1 MSIEELE
8 NNNSIDTEE
17 IEDDEIDLNNSD
29 NKKSFII
36 TEDDIGKRLDTFI
49 SEKLN
54 ITRSQVKNYLTSI
67 IVNDA
72 EKKLSYSLKLND
84 NIIIDSYNIFKEKID
99 TANPIPENIDLDILY
114 EDKYLLVINKPA
126 GMSVHCSPSEMSG
139 TLVNALLYKIKDFDF
154 VGNKERAG
162 IIHRL
167 DKDTSGLM
175 IIGKNANIVSS
186 IQEQFKNK
194 TIKKIYHA
202 IVVGVLKDNYIEINL
217 PIGRHHVYRK
227 KMTVR
232 EDGKEALTHIKVLKR
247 FKAHTLIEINLKTGR
262 THQIRVHSSYKG
274 FPVAGDKIYSKS
286 FSKYSGLMLV
296 AKKIEFMHPIT
307 KELLD
312 FEIDYPDYF
321 TNFLYSDNI

>member
-186 IQEQFKNK
+186 IQEQFKNR

-232 EDGKEALTHIKVLKR
+232 DDGKEALTHIKVLKR
-247 FKAHTLIEINLKTGR
+247 FNSHTLIEINLKTGR

-286 FSKYSGLMLV
+286 FSKYPDLMLI

-307 KELLD
+307 KETLD

>member
-1 MSIEELE
+1 MDLE
-8 NNNSIDTEE
+8 SSDNNS
-17 IEDDEIDLNNSD
+17 N

-36 TEDDIGKRLDTFI
+36 SEDDIGKRLDTFI
-49 SEKLN
+49 SDKLN

-67 IVNDA
+67 IVNNA

-84 NIIIDSYNIFKEKID
+84 NIIINLDNIFKEKKD
-99 TANPIPENIDLDILY
+99 TSNPLPENIDLDIIY

-167 DKDTSGLM
+167 DKDTSGLI

-186 IQEQFKNK
+186 IQEQFKNRS
-194 TIKKIYHA
+194 IKKIYHA
-202 IVVGVLKDNYIEINL
+202 IVIGVLKDNYLEINL
-217 PIGRHHVYRK
+217 PIGRHHTYRK

-232 EDGKEALTHIKVLKR
+232 DDGKEALTHIKVLKR
-247 FKAHTLIEINLKTGR
+247 FNNHTLIEINLKTGR

-286 FSKYSGLMLV
+286 FNKYSGLMLA
-296 AKKIEFMHPIT
+296 AKKIEFLHPIT
-307 KELLD
+307 KEILD

-321 TNFLYSDNI
+321 KNFLYSKNI